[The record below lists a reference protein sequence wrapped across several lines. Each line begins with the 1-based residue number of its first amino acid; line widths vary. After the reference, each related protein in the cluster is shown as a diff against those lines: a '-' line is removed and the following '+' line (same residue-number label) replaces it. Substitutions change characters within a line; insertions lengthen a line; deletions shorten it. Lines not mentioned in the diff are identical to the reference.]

1 MSLDEPAATG
11 LPRSRRRRRHQPK
24 GPHSSLPRANVA
36 YTAGPHSLDTHHAPP
51 GARRLSMNRIA
62 RQSQSAPALLRSG
75 STSRRALSALLATSA
90 LALGLALSP
99 AAQADGGRHHGPQGM
114 AQGMGGHG
122 MGGHGMG
129 GHGMGPAM
137 GMMGHPRMAERVLDR
152 INATPEQ
159 RTQVRALLKGV
170 QDESRAD
177 REAGRALAQQAAEL
191 FAQPTVDANAAEALR
206 QQMLARADAA
216 SRRMTQLMLELS
228 RVLTPEQRAQLA
240 AERQQM
246 REKMERRRAE
256 RGERASPR

>member
-1 MSLDEPAATG
+1 MNAHVRP
-11 LPRSRRRRRHQPK
+11 HQPA
-24 GPHSSLPRANVA
+24 RAPVQ
-36 YTAGPHSLDTHHAPP
+36 P
-51 GARRLSMNRIA
+51 GAAARRTLA
-62 RQSQSAPALLRSG
+62 
-75 STSRRALSALLATSA
+75 ALLATSA
-90 LALGLALSP
+90 LALGLAVAP
-99 AAQADGGRHHGPQGM
+99 AAQADGGRHQGPHGM
-114 AQGMGGHG
+114 AA
-122 MGGHGMG
+122 HGMG

-137 GMMGHPRMAERVLDR
+137 GMLGHPRMAERVLDR

-170 QDESRAD
+170 HDESRAE

-206 QQMLARADAA
+206 QQMLVRADAA
-216 SRRMTQLMLELS
+216 SRRMTQLMLDLS

-256 RGERASPR
+256 RGERANPR

>member
-1 MSLDEPAATG
+1 
-11 LPRSRRRRRHQPK
+11 
-24 GPHSSLPRANVA
+24 
-36 YTAGPHSLDTHHAPP
+36 
-51 GARRLSMNRIA
+51 
-62 RQSQSAPALLRSG
+62 
-75 STSRRALSALLATSA
+75 
-90 LALGLALSP
+90 
-99 AAQADGGRHHGPQGM
+99 
-114 AQGMGGHG
+114 
-122 MGGHGMG
+122 
-129 GHGMGPAM
+129 MGPAM
-137 GMMGHPRMAERVLDR
+137 GMLGHPRMAERVLDR

-170 QDESRAD
+170 HDESRAE

-206 QQMLARADAA
+206 QQMLVRADAA
-216 SRRMTQLMLELS
+216 SRRMTQLMLDLS